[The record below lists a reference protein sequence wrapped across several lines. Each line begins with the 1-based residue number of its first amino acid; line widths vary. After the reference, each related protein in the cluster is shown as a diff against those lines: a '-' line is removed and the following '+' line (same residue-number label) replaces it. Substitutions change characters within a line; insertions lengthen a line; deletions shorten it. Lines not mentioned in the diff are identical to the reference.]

1 MAAETPFRDIG
12 NTIREQNGLPL
23 VAQMAVV

>member
-1 MAAETPFRDIG
+1 MAAERPFRDIG

-23 VAQMAVV
+23 VAQMAVA